1 MIEEF
6 NREEMKDQTIEFAEE
21 AINLDETEEKL
32 SLDDYLNVW
41 KKQYGSIFKTII
53 EDDMY
58 VWRKLKRSEY
68 KDITK
73 MVSEAYED
81 DTQAQNWFR
90 QEEITKAVL
99 LYPFDAEEAI
109 EEAAGISVVISQDC
123 LVRSGFGAIST
134 QV

>member
-1 MIEEF
+1 M
-6 NREEMKDQTIEFAEE
+6 REELETIEFAEE
-21 AINLDETEEKL
+21 AINLDETNLDEETEEL
-32 SLDDYLNVW
+32 SLDDYLHVW

-73 MVSEAYED
+73 MVTEAFED

-90 QEEITKAVL
+90 QEEITKTVL